1 MFWQRRKQQRA
12 EMAAIHAA
20 FGEVMTGK
28 PFMLIVET
36 ENAARVSVIVGE
48 GLKTQTII
56 NALKAIAQSEP
67 KFKKA
72 LPDMLIELSKSI

>member
-1 MFWQRRKQQRA
+1 MFWQRRKQQKV
-12 EMAAIHAA
+12 EMAAIHTA
-20 FGEVMTGK
+20 FDKVINGK

-36 ENAARVSVIVGE
+36 ENDARVSVIVGD

>member
-1 MFWQRRKQQRA
+1 MFWQKRKQQKA
-12 EMAAIHAA
+12 EIAAINAA
-20 FGEVMTGK
+20 FGKVMTGK

-36 ENAARVSVIVGE
+36 ENDAKVSVIVGD

>member
-1 MFWQRRKQQRA
+1 MLWKKRKRNR
-12 EMAAIHAA
+12 ELEAIHTA
-20 FGEVMTGK
+20 FGLAMNGK

-36 ENAARVSVIVGE
+36 ENDARVSVIVGE
-48 GLKTQTII
+48 GLKTITII